1 MEEVDEQELHVER
14 VAALDLGKAVLEA
27 CVRVPHESRPGRRM
41 QEVRGFATT
50 TSALLQM
57 ADWFRCWGVT
67 RVVMESTS
75 DYWKGAYYLLEAE
88 GFECWLVNAREVKNV
103 PGRAKTDKADAVWLA
118 KVAERGMCRPSLVH
132 PKPIRQLRNLTR
144 YRRSLIRDR
153 TREMQRVEKLLE
165 DAQIKITSVV
175 SDVFGVSG
183 RLILHALING
193 QRDPTVLAQMAKG
206 RLRPKTAQPQEALRG
221 FFTDHHATILAM
233 MLDNIDRLSTQIAA
247 LDTTIAEAI
256 APFAHQVAQLVEIT
270 AVGPTA
276 AQELIAEI
284 GVDMS
289 RFPSD
294 AHLVSW
300 AKFCPQTHESAG
312 KSKNKGRAKGGPW
325 LAATL
330 GNIAGTA
337 CRTDTFLGA
346 RHRRIAK
353 RRGKQ
358 KRPWPPAT
366 RSSSS
371 STTGCPTQP
380 PGSATSAP
388 TTTTRA
394 STNNAGPATW
404 PPNSKP
410 SLVKRSPSM
419 TAKPS
424 SANPTPPEPHPPTQT
439 RLRCAPPGAAACP
452 LILGFSDL
460 TVLIRPSQP

>member
-1 MEEVDEQELHVER
+1 VEEVDEQELHVER
-14 VAALDLGKAVLEA
+14 IAALDLGKAVLEA

-41 QEVRGFATT
+41 QELRGYATT
-50 TSALLQM
+50 TRALLEM

-103 PGRAKTDKADAVWLA
+103 PGRAKTDKVDAAWLA

-132 PKPIRQLRNLTR
+132 PRPIRELRDLTR

-165 DAQIKITSVV
+165 DAQIKISSVL

-183 RLILHALING
+183 RLILDALVEG
-193 QRDPTVLAQMAKG
+193 QRSPAVLAGLAKG
-206 RLRPKTAQPQEALRG
+206 RLRSKEARIQEALRG
-221 FFTDHHATILAM
+221 FFTDHHGIILAM
-233 MLDNIDRLSTQIAA
+233 MLDNIDRLSAQIAA
-247 LDTTIAEAI
+247 LDTTIIEAI
-256 APFAHQVAQLVEIT
+256 APFAHQVAQLDEAT
-270 AVGPTA
+270 GVGPVA

-312 KSKNKGRAKGGPW
+312 KRKNKGRTKGNPW

-330 GNIAGTA
+330 GNIAATA

-346 RHRRIAK
+346 RHRRIAQ

-358 KRPWPPAT
+358 KAIVATGNAVLVIVYHLLADPTARFRDLGADHFAT
-366 RSSSS
+366 RIDKQRRARNLA
-371 STTGCPTQP
+371 TQLQAVTGQKILIRHGKAVIETQP
-380 PGSATSAP
+380 EA
-388 TTTTRA
+388 
-394 STNNAGPATW
+394 
-404 PPNSKP
+404 
-410 SLVKRSPSM
+410 V
-419 TAKPS
+419 
-424 SANPTPPEPHPPTQT
+424 
-439 RLRCAPPGAAACP
+439 
-452 LILGFSDL
+452 
-460 TVLIRPSQP
+460 